1 MVWKKKK
8 KESRE
13 KVQTTNQIVLELLPP
28 EIKDLLENDRYQF
41 EVEELILLT
50 QFAQIITEIILKED
64 L

>member
-8 KESRE
+8 NEPRE
-13 KVQTTNQIVLELLPP
+13 IVQTTDQIVLELLPP
-28 EIKDLLENDRYQF
+28 EIKDLLTNANYQF
-41 EVEELILLT
+41 EVKELILLT

>member
-8 KESRE
+8 NEPRE
-13 KVQTTNQIVLELLPP
+13 IVQTTDQIILELLPP
-28 EIKDLLENDRYQF
+28 EIKDLLKNTHYRF
-41 EVEELILLT
+41 EIEELILLT